1 MSELTTYNSA
11 KGKAHASKVDA
22 VGYNRSNEGA
32 GLDLRGR
39 DERLEGER
47 LADSGWAAD
56 GKLEDA
62 AAYVRLIVDP
72 CVFAERRRLDRRCV
86 SGKLHRD
93 NRVGDRGRDGQC
105 AEGQCLR
112 INGKSE

>member
-11 KGKAHASKVDA
+11 KGKAHASQVDA
-22 VGYNRSNEGA
+22 VGYDRSNEGA

-39 DERLEGER
+39 NERLEGER
-47 LADSGWAAD
+47 LADSGWAAY

-62 AAYVRLIVDP
+62 AAYVVHP

-86 SGKLHRD
+86 SGKLHRN
-93 NRVGDRGRDGQC
+93 NRVGDRRRDGQC
-105 AEGQCLR
+105 AEGQ
-112 INGKSE
+112 